1 MRDVILLLKLQMR
14 GFLSINRLR
23 NRLGDGKTA
32 LLMAV
37 CSVCTLAALVLS
49 GFYCFMIA
57 YGMNEM
63 GLLSLYPPLTVAISC
78 LFGLFTAI
86 YKAPHVLFSQDDMLL
101 SLPISAKSIVASRFL
116 QLYCYSLISD
126 ILIMIPA
133 LTAYGWYAR
142 PDVGFCLR
150 YLLAVPFIP
159 VMPLMVG
166 CLLGAAVQAIAS
178 RFRHTNLVVILG
190 GFALMLGLLYF
201 QMQIPK
207 MVRMQDLFLGLEHL
221 LSTWIGRI
229 YPLAGLY
236 TQGVMEGHWLSLMG
250 YIVLAL
256 AIFAAMIHLVAHF
269 FKPICSGLS
278 GVRAKARFQMRDQR
292 RKSIF
297 ATLYAKEAR
306 RYFSTPVYVLN
317 TAVGA
322 LLLIGGSVAL
332 CMTGIPQFLTILEL
346 TGMEDRVFQ
355 LLPLISALILS
366 TMSISASSISM
377 EGSSLWQI
385 MTLPVTPDQVYAAK
399 IGFSLSLQL
408 PTVALSAL
416 ILGWGLKL
424 DAGQIAP
431 LLVLPGLCALYNS
444 VTGLLINLLFP
455 KFKWKNPAVV
465 VKQSA
470 ASLIA
475 TAAGLLPMAGMICY
489 LIYSP
494 YKGFSPIHVCLAF
507 LGLLTLACLAVFKI
521 KGQALYLRLAGAEK

>member
-37 CSVCTLAALVLS
+37 CSVCTLTALVLA

-63 GLLSLYPPLTVAISC
+63 GLLALYPPLTVAISC

-101 SLPISAKSIVASRFL
+101 SLPISAKGIVASRFL

-133 LTAYGWYAR
+133 LTAYVWYAR

-278 GVRAKARFQMRDQR
+278 GVRAKARFQMRSQR
-292 RKSIF
+292 RK
-297 ATLYAKEAR
+297 L
-306 RYFSTPVYVLN
+306 
-317 TAVGA
+317 
-322 LLLIGGSVAL
+322 
-332 CMTGIPQFLTILEL
+332 
-346 TGMEDRVFQ
+346 FQ
-355 LLPLISALILS
+355 H
-366 TMSISASSISM
+366 
-377 EGSSLWQI
+377 
-385 MTLPVTPDQVYAAK
+385 
-399 IGFSLSLQL
+399 
-408 PTVALSAL
+408 
-416 ILGWGLKL
+416 
-424 DAGQIAP
+424 
-431 LLVLPGLCALYNS
+431 PGLCAQHRCGRAAAHWRISCPVYDRHSSIPYYFGVDRHGRQGFSTASPYFRADLEHHVHQRQFHFHGGKYPLANHDS
-444 VTGLLINLLFP
+444 ARDARSGICGKNWLFLEPATPHCGAVRPHTGLGPQAGRRTNCAAPGFTRAMRVVQQRHRP
-455 KFKWKNPAVV
+455 FDQPA
-465 VKQSA
+465 
-470 ASLIA
+470 
-475 TAAGLLPMAGMICY
+475 
-489 LIYSP
+489 
-494 YKGFSPIHVCLAF
+494 FSQI
-507 LGLLTLACLAVFKI
+507 
-521 KGQALYLRLAGAEK
+521 